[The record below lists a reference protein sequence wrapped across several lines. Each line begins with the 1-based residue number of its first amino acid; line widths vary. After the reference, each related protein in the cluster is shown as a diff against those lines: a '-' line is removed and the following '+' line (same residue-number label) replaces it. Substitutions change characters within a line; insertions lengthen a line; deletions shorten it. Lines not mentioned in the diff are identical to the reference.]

1 MCVFGRCIFHMGFL
15 WADEVNQMLLVAVG
29 MFGSARTLCSNGH
42 AEFTSFMYFYMFI
55 PMGFGLCIYEYLKT
69 FKKKILTAPCPKHDE
84 KLTKNEVMKITLDGI
99 IPLGMPIIIV
109 GGIMGGV
116 CTPTEAGAVAVVY
129 SLLVSLFISRT

>member
-1 MCVFGRCIFHMGFL
+1 MGFL
-15 WADEVNQMLLVAVG
+15 WVDEVNQMLLVAVG

-84 KLTKNEVMKITLDGI
+84 KLTKNEVMKIALDGI

>member
-1 MCVFGRCIFHMGFL
+1 
-15 WADEVNQMLLVAVG
+15 
-29 MFGSARTLCSNGH
+29 
-42 AEFTSFMYFYMFI
+42 
-55 PMGFGLCIYEYLKT
+55 
-69 FKKKILTAPCPKHDE
+69 
-84 KLTKNEVMKITLDGI
+84 MKIALDGI